1 MRSFFAAGLFLLL
14 LLAGCTIGKTV
25 APVEIRGFPSPQAAL
40 EAIKPIEDTDTLY
53 QITAKVSA
61 SSPQGK
67 LNFRL
72 AVIMQS
78 PDKLRIESIPILGPP
93 DFMLAMQGERF
104 QVYLP
109 GNQEWITGNATPA
122 NLARFLP
129 LSWSVERWMAM
140 LRGYGPAVF
149 AGPASVQGK
158 MEGLFYRVDA
168 LSEGAVVESL
178 WINPVGKRLEKTERL
193 VSGRL
198 KETVLFTAFREI
210 NGRDFPGAI
219 RIETGEGKTIGIV
232 YQTIETAKEI
242 PDDLFSLLPPPDA
255 VITNLPE

>member
-1 MRSFFAAGLFLLL
+1 MRSFLAAGLFLLL
-14 LLAGCTIGKTV
+14 LLTGCTIGKTV
-25 APVEIRGFPSPQAAL
+25 VPVEIRGFPSPQAAL
-40 EAIKPIEDTDTLY
+40 AAIKPAEDTGILY
-53 QITAKVSA
+53 RMTAKVSA

-93 DFMLAMQGERF
+93 DFMLAMQGGRF

-109 GNQEWITGNATPA
+109 GNQEWITGNATPE

-149 AGPASVQGK
+149 SKPASVRGK

-168 LSEGAVVESL
+168 LSSGSTVESL
-178 WINPVGKRLEKTERL
+178 WINPVRKRLEKTERL
-193 VSGRL
+193 VSGGL
-198 KETVLFTAFREI
+198 KETVLLTAFREV
-210 NGRDFPGAI
+210 NSRDFPCHI
-219 RIETGEGKTIGIV
+219 RIESGEGKTIGIM
-232 YQTIETAKEI
+232 YETIETATEI

-255 VITNLPE
+255 VMTNLPD

>member
-1 MRSFFAAGLFLLL
+1 MRSLFAAGLTLLL

-25 APVEIRGFPSPQAAL
+25 APVEIKGFSSPQAAL
-40 EAIKPIEDTDTLY
+40 AAIKPGEDTDTLY
-53 QITAKVSA
+53 RMTTKVSA
-61 SSPQGK
+61 PSPQGK

-93 DFMLAMQGERF
+93 DFMLAMQERRF

-109 GNQEWITGNATPA
+109 GKQEWITGDATPE

-129 LSWSVERWMAM
+129 LSWSLERWMAL

-149 AGPASVQGK
+149 SDPASVRGK

-168 LSEGAVVESL
+168 LFSDSTVESL
-178 WINPVGKRLEKTERL
+178 WIDPVNKRLRKSERL
-193 VSGRL
+193 VSGGL
-198 KETVLFTAFREI
+198 KETVLFTAFRQI
-210 NGRDFPGAI
+210 NGRDFPGHI
-219 RIETGEGKTIGIV
+219 RIETGGGKI
-232 YQTIETAKEI
+232 IEIIHESVETTTEI
-242 PDDLFSLLPPPDA
+242 PDNLFSLPPPPDA
-255 VITNLPE
+255 VITNLPD